1 MTDEGYIKFDAQW
14 TPTPPFA
21 AAEVAK
27 LLHGRQIAYH
37 HHWIGAYPDGIGY
50 GNVSQRSGATDTFYI
65 TGSAT
70 GNFPILDNRHIAKVT
85 RVAAAENRLWCE
97 GPVVASSESMSHAA
111 IYSELPWVG
120 GILHAHDLAMWQRLL
135 HQVPTTDA
143 RAPYGSPEMVD
154 SIIDLIRH
162 TDLPTR
168 GIFVMEGHR
177 EGIFTFGK
185 DLEAALGVMRDFG
198 DLIIVV

>member
-14 TPTPPFA
+14 TPTPPFDA
-21 AAEVAK
+21 ADVAA
-27 LLHGRQIAYH
+27 LLHARQTAYQH
-37 HHWIGAYPDGIGY
+37 QWIGAYPDGIGF
-50 GNVSQRSGATDTFYI
+50 GNISQRIGDTDTFYI

-70 GNFPILDNRHIAKVT
+70 GNFPTIDNRHIAKVT
-85 RVAAAENRLWCE
+85 RVATADNRLWCQ

-111 IYSELPWVG
+111 IYAELPWVG
-120 GILHAHDLAMWQRLL
+120 GILHAHNLAMWQRLL

-154 SIIDLIRH
+154 SIIDLIRN
-162 TDLPTR
+162 TDLPAR
-168 GIFVMEGHR
+168 GIFVMEGHQ

-185 DLEAALGVMRDFG
+185 DLEAALEVMRGFE
-198 DLIIVV
+198 DLRI